1 MLTLHPTARL
11 DGVMEDDPL
20 LRWDQGGE
28 HPSGLLRGSEESLAQ
43 ERWCAKC
50 MPHVLSF
57 QNCSLCSCG
66 QSNQHWLCC
75 KEVLTLSRLFC
86 RYRAEVL
93 MEVTS

>member
-50 MPHVLSF
+50 MPHVCPF
-57 QNCSLCSCG
+57 KIARCAVVV
-66 QSNQHWLCC
+66 
-75 KEVLTLSRLFC
+75 K
-86 RYRAEVL
+86 
-93 MEVTS
+93 VTSTDCAAKRC